1 MSDNGEREGQQLGN
15 YRLTQLIGRGNFA
28 DVYRGQHIHLNT
40 QAAIKVLH
48 GQLTD
53 NDLANFIHEARVIA
67 HLRHP
72 HIVQILDF
80 GVEDST
86 PFLVMEYA
94 PNGNLRQRHQQ
105 GTRLALETILPY
117 VRHIA
122 DALQFAHDQNL
133 IHRDIKPENMLLSR
147 NNEVLLSDFGI
158 AIIYSTMRSH
168 SGLQQ
173 DTAGTVPYMAP
184 EQLKAHALPA
194 SDQYALAIMTY
205 EWLCGERPFTG
216 TLPEIAIKHTLVP
229 PPSLRERGMT
239 ISPTVE
245 QVILKALAKNPQ
257 QRFEHIR
264 DFAQALEEAS
274 IAESLEYHTL
284 PLKNT
289 PASFSNLPAQLT
301 SFIGRELEVM
311 DVCTLLQ
318 RPDVRLVTLTGTGGI
333 GKTRLG
339 LEIGAE
345 LLPSFREGVYFVPLA
360 SINDAAL
367 VIPAIV
373 HTLDLQHR
381 YAERQQPLAEH
392 MEYLKTF
399 LREKQCLLLLDNFEQ
414 VVDAAPAIAELLAAC
429 PRLKMLVTSRAA
441 LHISG
446 DHEFPLPPLAL
457 PDGTPSL
464 PIHEL
469 TQYAAI
475 SLFLQRAM
483 AIKPDFNVT
492 TANVQ
497 TIAMICRRL
506 DGLPLAI
513 ELAAARIKL
522 LPPQAL
528 LQRLIHPLNVLTG
541 GRQNAP
547 ERHQTLRNTIAWS
560 YHLLNAVEQQLFRRI
575 SVFVGS
581 CSLEAIEALYSSYP
595 DRTMLVLDGV
605 SSLIDKSL
613 LRQVEQGDEPRI
625 VMLETI
631 REYALEML
639 DANVEERFSRHAHA
653 VYYMTLAEESE
664 RELVGPQQAA
674 WLERLEQEH
683 DNLRAALDW
692 SLQQDESTNE
702 TQRRME
708 MALRL
713 AGALRRFWQMHG
725 HLNEGQTLTEKA
737 LSASEGIPV
746 SVQSRAKA
754 LIAAGT
760 LASIQNDYD
769 RTEAYCRE
777 SLLLFTELGD
787 QQGMALSLF
796 LLSVVPMMKGDSVT
810 ARSLTEEALALFREM
825 GDQERIAWSLSTL
838 GLLDTQ
844 EEKYA
849 NAHARYEESLAIHRK
864 LSNKRGIAATLL
876 RLAQLLFVSQGDQTA
891 LRSLLN
897 EGLALN
903 NELGE
908 REGIANILSLSA
920 QLAFRQG
927 DSASARA
934 QIEKSILLYKEIGQ
948 RRALGES
955 LAILARIVLSQEE
968 RTEARVLY
976 DESWEIAIELNHM
989 WLIASCLE
997 GRAGIAAEEDQLTWA
1012 AQLWGAAGALR
1023 ETIRVPIPLIE
1034 RAEYERSIARART
1047 RLGEKDFAAA
1057 WEAGRAMTPEQAITS
1072 QGNAIATPMDAS
1084 STTSLSTHPVTSTY
1098 PVGLTAR
1105 EVEVLR
1111 LVARGLT
1118 SSEIAL
1124 ELQIREK
1131 TVSHHL
1137 THIFNKT
1144 SSENRAAAAAFA
1156 IRNGLA

>member
-1 MSDNGEREGQQLGN
+1 MSDNGERDGQQLGN

-80 GVEDST
+80 GIEDST

-94 PNGNLRQRHQQ
+94 PNGNLRQRYPK
-105 GTRLALETILPY
+105 GTRLALETILLY
-117 VRHIA
+117 IRQIA
-122 DALQFAHDQNL
+122 DALQFAHDQKL
-133 IHRDIKPENMLLSR
+133 IHRDIKPENILLGR
-147 NNEVLLSDFGI
+147 NNEVLLSDFSI
-158 AIIYSTMRSH
+158 AIMYSTMRSH
-168 SGLQQ
+168 TGPQQ
-173 DTAGTVPYMAP
+173 DTAGTIPYMAP
-184 EQLKAHALPA
+184 EQLKAQALPA

-205 EWLCGERPFTG
+205 EWLCGERPFQG
-216 TLPEIAIKHTLVP
+216 TMTEIVIKHTLVP
-229 PPSLRERGMT
+229 PPSLRERVTT

-245 QVILKALAKNPQ
+245 QVIIKALSKNPQ

-274 IAESLEYHTL
+274 IAESSEHYTL
-284 PLKNT
+284 PLKDVST
-289 PASFSNLPAQLT
+289 YFSNLPAQLT
-301 SFIGRELEVM
+301 TLIGREPELM
-311 DVCTLLQ
+311 ALCTLLQ
-318 RPDVRLVTLTGTGGI
+318 RPDARLVTLTGTGGI
-333 GKTRLG
+333 GKTRMS
-339 LEIGAE
+339 LEVGAE
-345 LLPSFREGVYFVPLA
+345 LLHSFREGVYFVPLA
-360 SINDAAL
+360 SINDATL
-367 VIPAIV
+367 VIPTIA
-373 HTLDLQHR
+373 HTLGLQHR
-381 YAERQQPLAEH
+381 YAERQQPHAEH

-399 LREKQCLLLLDNFEQ
+399 LREKQSLLLLDNFEQ
-414 VVDAAPAIAELLAAC
+414 VVDAAPDIAELLVAC
-429 PRLKMLVTSRAA
+429 PRLKILVTSRAA
-441 LHISG
+441 LHLSG
-446 DHEFPLPPLAL
+446 EHEFPLPPLAL
-457 PDGTPSL
+457 PDGTSPL
-464 PIHEL
+464 PVHEL

-475 SLFLQRAM
+475 ALFLQRAM
-483 AIKPDFNVT
+483 AIKPDFDVT

-528 LQRLIHPLNVLTG
+528 LQRLSHPLNVLTG

-581 CSLEAIEALYSSYP
+581 CSLDAIEALYSSYP

-605 SSLIDKSL
+605 SSLMDKSL
-613 LRQVEQGDEPRI
+613 LRQIEQGDEPRI

-639 DANVEERFSRHAHA
+639 DANGEESLIRHAHA
-653 VYYMTLAEESE
+653 VYYMNLAEESE
-664 RELVGPQQAA
+664 RELVGPQQAI

-683 DNLRAALDW
+683 ENLRAALDW
-692 SLQQDESTNE
+692 LLQQDEDADE
-702 TQRRME
+702 TQHRVEIAM
-708 MALRL
+708 RL
-713 AGALRRFWQMHG
+713 VGALRRFWQMHG
-725 HLNEGQTLTEKA
+725 HLNEGQTFTEKA
-737 LSASEGIPV
+737 LSASEGIQI
-746 SVQSRAKA
+746 STQARAKA

-777 SLLLFTELGD
+777 SLLLFRELGD
-787 QQGMALSLF
+787 QQGTALSLF
-796 LLSVVPMMKGDSVT
+796 LLSVIPMMKGDNVA
-810 ARSLTEEALALFREM
+810 ARSLTEEALTLLREM
-825 GDQERIAWSLSTL
+825 GDEERIAWALSTL

-844 EEKYA
+844 EEKYDSA
-849 NAHARYEESLAIHRK
+849 RAHYMESLAIHRK
-864 LSNKRGIAATLL
+864 LSNKRGIAASLL
-876 RLAQLLFVSQGDQTA
+876 RLAQLLFVSQGDQEV
-891 LRSLLN
+891 LSSLID
-897 EGLALN
+897 EGLALY

-908 REGIANILSLSA
+908 KEGIANVHSLSA

-927 DSASARA
+927 DFSSARA
-934 QIEKSILLYKEIGQ
+934 QIEKSIQLYREIGQ
-948 RRALGES
+948 RRALSES
-955 LAILARIVLSQEE
+955 LAILAQIALSQGE
-968 RTEARVLY
+968 RIEACVLY
-976 DESWEIAIELNHM
+976 DESREIATQLNHM
-989 WLIASCLE
+989 WLIAVCLE
-997 GRAGIAAEEDQLTWA
+997 GRAGIAAEEGQLTWA
-1012 AQLWGAAGALR
+1012 VQLWGAADALR
-1023 ETIRVPIPLIE
+1023 ETIRVSIPPIE
-1034 RAEYERSIARART
+1034 RADYKRSMATART
-1047 RLGEKDFAAA
+1047 QLSEKDFTVA
-1057 WEAGRAMTPEQAITS
+1057 WDAGRRMTPEQAFTAH
-1072 QGNAIATPMDAS
+1072 GNAIGTSIVAPATSSS
-1084 STTSLSTHPVTSTY
+1084 STHSTASTY
-1098 PVGLTAR
+1098 PAGLTAR

-1118 SSEIAL
+1118 SGEIAQAL
-1124 ELQIREK
+1124 NISEK

-1156 IRNGLA
+1156 IRHELA

>member
-1 MSDNGEREGQQLGN
+1 MTDYGERVGQHFGN
-15 YRLTQLIGRGNFA
+15 YRLTQLLGRGNFA
-28 DVYRGQHIHLNT
+28 DVYKGQHIHLNT

-67 HLRHP
+67 HLRHS

-80 GVEDST
+80 GVEDSI
-86 PFLVMEYA
+86 PFLIMEYA
-94 PNGNLRQRHQQ
+94 PNGNLRQRHPK

-117 VRHIA
+117 VRQIA
-122 DALQFAHDQNL
+122 DALQFAHDQKL
-133 IHRDIKPENMLLSR
+133 VHRDIKPENMLLGR
-147 NNEVLLSDFGI
+147 INEVLLSDFGI
-158 AIIYSTMRSH
+158 AIMYSTMRSH
-168 SGLQQ
+168 SGPQQ

-194 SDQYALAIMTY
+194 SDQYALAIMAY
-205 EWLCGERPFTG
+205 EWLCGERPFNG
-216 TLPEIAIKHTLVP
+216 TLHEIAIKHTLVP
-229 PPSLRERGMT
+229 PPLLHEKVST

-245 QVILKALAKNPQ
+245 QVILKALSKNPQ
-257 QRFEHIR
+257 QRFEQIS

-274 IAESLEYHTL
+274 IAESSEHYTL
-284 PLKNT
+284 PLKN
-289 PASFSNLPAQLT
+289 ASAYFSNLPAQLT
-301 SFIGRELEVM
+301 SFIGREQEVM

-318 RPDVRLVTLTGTGGI
+318 HQDTRLVTLTGTGGI
-333 GKTRLG
+333 GKTRLS
-339 LEIGAE
+339 LEVGAD
-345 LLPSFREGVYFVPLA
+345 LLRSFRDGVYFVPLA
-360 SINDAAL
+360 SINDASL
-367 VIPAIV
+367 VIPAIA
-373 HTLDLQHR
+373 HTLGLQHR
-381 YAERQQPLAEH
+381 YAEKQQPLAEH
-392 MEYLKTF
+392 LEYLNTF
-399 LREKQCLLLLDNFEQ
+399 LREKQSLLLLDNFEQ
-414 VVDAAPAIAELLAAC
+414 VVDAAPEIAELLVAC
-429 PRLKMLVTSRAA
+429 PRLKILVTSRAA
-441 LHISG
+441 LHLSG
-446 DHEFPLPPLAL
+446 EHEFPLPPLAL
-457 PDGTPSL
+457 PDGTSPL
-464 PIHEL
+464 PVHEL

-475 SLFLQRAM
+475 ALFLQRAT
-483 AIKPDFNVT
+483 AIKPDFDVT

-497 TIAMICRRL
+497 TIAMICLRL

-541 GRQNAP
+541 GRQNSP

-560 YHLLNAVEQQLFRRI
+560 YHLLNTVEQQLFRRV

-613 LRQVEQGDEPRI
+613 LRQIEQGDEPRI

-639 DANVEERFSRHAHA
+639 DANGEERLCRHAHA

-664 RELVGPQQAA
+664 QELVGPQQAS

-692 SLQQDESTNE
+692 SLQQDGIAIE

-708 MALRL
+708 IALRL
-713 AGALRRFWQMHG
+713 VGALRRFWQMHG
-725 HLNEGQTLTEKA
+725 HLNEGQLFAEKTL
-737 LSASEGIPV
+737 LASKGIEV
-746 SVQSRAKA
+746 SVQARAKA

-777 SLLLFTELGD
+777 SLHLFQELGD

-796 LLSVVPMMKGDSVT
+796 LLSVVPMMKGDNVA
-810 ARSLTEEALALFREM
+810 ARSLTEEALILFREM

-838 GLLDTQ
+838 GLLDTH

-849 NAHARYEESLAIHRK
+849 SARAHYEESLAIHRK

-876 RLAQLLFVSQGDQTA
+876 RLAQLLFVSLGDQT
-891 LRSLLN
+891 LLGSLLD

-908 REGIANILSLSA
+908 KEGIANISSLSA

-927 DSASARA
+927 DISIARS

-948 RRALGES
+948 RRALAES
-955 LAILARIVLSQEE
+955 QAILAQIALSQGE

-976 DESWEIAIELNHM
+976 DESREIARELNHM
-989 WLIASCLE
+989 WLIAVCLE
-997 GRAGIAAEEDQLTWA
+997 GRAGLAAEEGQLVWA
-1012 AQLWGAAGALR
+1012 VQLWGAADALR

-1034 RAEYERSIARART
+1034 RAEYERSITTART
-1047 RLGEKDFAAA
+1047 RLGEQDFAVA
-1057 WEAGRAMTPEQAITS
+1057 WEAGRGMTPEQAITS
-1072 QGNAIATPMDAS
+1072 KGNAVIASLAAPA
-1084 STTSLSTHPVTSTY
+1084 TTSSSAYPPPSTHPA
-1098 PVGLTAR
+1098 GLTAR

-1118 SSEIAL
+1118 SGEIAL
-1124 ELQIREK
+1124 ELKISEK
-1131 TVSHHL
+1131 TVAHHL

-1144 SSENRAAAAAFA
+1144 NSENRAAAAAFA
-1156 IRNGLA
+1156 IRHGLA

>member
-1 MSDNGEREGQQLGN
+1 MSDKREREGQQLGN
-15 YRLTQLIGRGNFA
+15 YRLTQLLGRGHFA
-28 DVYRGQHIHLNT
+28 DVYRGQHIHLDT
-40 QAAIKVLH
+40 QAAIKVLP

-53 NDLANFIHEARVIA
+53 SDLANFIHEARVIA

-80 GVEDST
+80 GVEENT

-94 PNGNLRQRHQQ
+94 PNGNLRQRHPQ
-105 GTRLALETILPY
+105 GIRLALETILPY
-117 VRHIA
+117 VRQIA
-122 DALQFAHDQNL
+122 DALQFAHDQKL
-133 IHRDIKPENMLLSR
+133 IHRDIKPENILLGR

-158 AIIYSTMRSH
+158 AIMYSTIRTRS
-168 SGLQQ
+168 GPQQ
-173 DTAGTVPYMAP
+173 DTAGTLPYMAP
-184 EQLKAHALPA
+184 EQLKAQALPA

-205 EWLCGERPFTG
+205 EWLCGERPFQG
-216 TLPEIAIKHTLVP
+216 TMTEIVIKHTLVP
-229 PPSLRERGMT
+229 PPSLRERVTT
-239 ISPTVE
+239 ISPAVE
-245 QVILKALAKNPQ
+245 QVIQKALAKNPQ

-274 IAESLEYHTL
+274 IAESPEHHTL
-284 PLKNT
+284 PLKNA
-289 PASFSNLPAQLT
+289 PAYFSNLPAQLT
-301 SFIGRELEVM
+301 SFIGREREVM
-311 DVCTLLQ
+311 AVCTLLQ
-318 RPDVRLVTLTGTGGI
+318 RSDVRLVTLTGTGGI
-333 GKTRLG
+333 GKTRLS
-339 LEIGAE
+339 LEVGAE
-345 LLPSFREGVYFVPLA
+345 LVPAFREGVHFVPLA
-360 SINDAAL
+360 SINDATL
-367 VIPAIV
+367 VIPTIA
-373 HTLDLQHR
+373 HTLGLQHR

-399 LREKQCLLLLDNFEQ
+399 LREKQSLLLLDNFEQ
-414 VVDAAPAIAELLAAC
+414 VLDAAPAIAELLAAC
-429 PRLKMLVTSRAA
+429 ARLKILVTSRAA
-441 LHISG
+441 LHLSG
-446 DHEFPLPPLAL
+446 EHEFPLPPLAL
-457 PDGTPSL
+457 PDGTSPL
-464 PIHEL
+464 PMHEL

-483 AIKPDFNVT
+483 AIKPDFDVT
-492 TANVQ
+492 TTNVQ

-547 ERHQTLRNTIAWS
+547 ERQQTLRNTIAWS

-613 LRQVEQGDEPRI
+613 LRQIEQGDEPRI

-639 DANVEERFSRHAHA
+639 DANGEEYVSRHAHA
-653 VYYMTLAEESE
+653 VFYMTLAEESE
-664 RELVGPQQAA
+664 LELVGPQQAL
-674 WLERLEQEH
+674 WLERLELEH

-692 SLQQDESTNE
+692 SLQQGGDTIE

-708 MALRL
+708 IALRL
-713 AGALRRFWQMHG
+713 VGALRRFWQMHG
-725 HLNEGQTLTEKA
+725 HLNEGQMFTEKA
-737 LSASEGIPV
+737 LSASEGILV
-746 SVQSRAKA
+746 TVQARAKA

-760 LASIQNDYD
+760 LASIQNDHD
-769 RTEAYCRE
+769 RTETYCRE
-777 SLLLFTELGD
+777 SLLLFKELGD

-796 LLSVVPMMKGDSVT
+796 LLSVVPMMKGDNVA
-810 ARSLTEEALALFREM
+810 ARSLTEEALTLFRAM
-825 GDQERIAWSLSTL
+825 GDNERVAWSLSTL

-849 NAHARYEESLAIHRK
+849 NAGAHYEESLAIHRK
-864 LSNKRGIAATLL
+864 LGNKRGIAATLL
-876 RLAQLLFVSQGDQTA
+876 RLAQLLFVSLGDQTA
-891 LRSLLN
+891 LRSLLD

-903 NELGE
+903 IELGE
-908 REGIANILSLSA
+908 REGIANVHSLSA

-927 DSASARA
+927 DISSARA
-934 QIEKSILLYKEIGQ
+934 QIEKSILLYREIGQ
-948 RRALGES
+948 RRVLAES
-955 LAILARIVLSQEE
+955 LAILARIALSQGE

-976 DESWEIAIELNHM
+976 DESWEIAKELNHR
-989 WLIASCLE
+989 WLIAVCLE
-997 GRAGIAAEEDQLTWA
+997 GRAGLAAEEDQLSWA
-1012 AQLWGAAGALR
+1012 AHLWGAADALR

-1034 RAEYERSIARART
+1034 RAEYERSITTART
-1047 RLGEKDFAAA
+1047 RLGEQDFAIA
-1057 WEAGRAMTPEQAITS
+1057 WEAGRAMTPEQAITL
-1072 QGNAIATPMDAS
+1072 QDIVIVAPLVDPAATLS
-1084 STTSLSTHPVTSTY
+1084 SLY
-1098 PVGLTAR
+1098 PPPSINPAGLTAR

-1118 SSEIAL
+1118 SGEIAL

-1131 TVSHHL
+1131 TVAHHL

-1144 SSENRAAAAAFA
+1144 NSENRAAAAAFA
-1156 IRNGLA
+1156 IRHGLA

>member
-1 MSDNGEREGQQLGN
+1 MPESEDRPGQQLGN
-15 YRLTQLIGRGNFA
+15 YRLVRLLGEGGFA
-28 DVYRGQHIHLNT
+28 EVYLGEHVHLSR

-48 GQLTD
+48 TQLIQAD
-53 NDLANFIHEARVIA
+53 IEKFREEARTIA
-67 HLRHP
+67 RLEHP
-72 HIVQILDF
+72 NIVPVLDF
-80 GVEDST
+80 GVDNRT
-86 PFLVMEYA
+86 PYLVLSYA
-94 PNGNLRQRHQQ
+94 VNGSLRQRHPK
-105 GTRLALETILPY
+105 GTRLPLATILSY
-117 VRHIA
+117 VQQIA
-122 DALQFAHDQNL
+122 GALQFAHDQKL
-133 IHRDIKPENMLLSR
+133 IHRDIKPENMLLGR
-147 NNEVLLSDFGI
+147 YNEVLLSDFGI
-158 AIIYSTMRSH
+158 AIMYPTVRSH
-168 SGLQQ
+168 SRLQQ

-184 EQLKAHALPA
+184 EQLQAHALPA

-205 EWLCGERPFTG
+205 EWLCGERPFNG

-229 PPSLRERGMT
+229 PPSLRERVTT

-257 QRFEHIR
+257 QRFDHIQ

-274 IAESLEYHTL
+274 MAESSEHHTL
-284 PLKNT
+284 PLKN
-289 PASFSNLPAQLT
+289 ASAYFSNLPAQLT
-301 SFIGRELEVM
+301 SFIGREPEVM
-311 DVCTLLQ
+311 AVCTLLQ

-333 GKTRLG
+333 GKTRLS
-339 LEIGAE
+339 LEVGAE
-345 LLPSFREGVYFVPLA
+345 LLPAFREGVYFVPLA
-360 SINDAAL
+360 SINEATL
-367 VIPAIV
+367 VIPAIA
-373 HTLDLQHR
+373 HTLGLQHR

-429 PRLKMLVTSRAA
+429 PRLKILVTSRAA
-441 LHISG
+441 LHLSG
-446 DHEFPLPPLAL
+446 EHEFPLPPLAL
-457 PDGTPSL
+457 PDSTSPL
-464 PIHEL
+464 PTHEL

-541 GRQNAP
+541 GRQDAA

-560 YHLLNAVEQQLFRRI
+560 YHLLHTGEQQLFRRV

-613 LRQVEQGDEPRI
+613 LRQIEQGDEPRI
-625 VMLETI
+625 FMLETI
-631 REYALEML
+631 SEYALEML
-639 DANVEERFSRHAHA
+639 DANGEERFIRHAHA

-692 SLQQDESTNE
+692 SLQQDEDTNE

-708 MALRL
+708 IALRL

-746 SVQSRAKA
+746 SVQARANA

-777 SLLLFTELGD
+777 SLLLFRELGD

-796 LLSVVPMMKGDSVT
+796 LLSVVPTMKGDNVA
-810 ARSLTEEALALFREM
+810 ARSLTEEALTLFRKM
-825 GDQERIAWSLSTL
+825 GDRERIAWSLSTL

-844 EEKYA
+844 EGKYA
-849 NAHARYEESLAIHRK
+849 SARALYEESLATHRA
-864 LSNKRGIAATLL
+864 LGDKRGIAASLL
-876 RLAQLLFVSQGDQTA
+876 RLAQLLFVSLGDQSV
-891 LRSLLN
+891 LRTLLD

-908 REGIANILSLSA
+908 KEGIANVHSLSA
-920 QLAFRQG
+920 QLAFGQG
-927 DSASARA
+927 DISSART
-934 QIEKSILLYKEIGQ
+934 QIEKSILLYREIGQ
-948 RRALGES
+948 RRALAES
-955 LAILARIVLSQEE
+955 LAILARIALSQGE
-968 RTEARVLY
+968 RIEARVLY
-976 DESWEIAIELNHM
+976 DESQEIARELNHM
-989 WLIASCLE
+989 WLIAACLE
-997 GRAGIAAEEDQLTWA
+997 GRAGIAAEEGQLTWA
-1012 AQLWGAAGALR
+1012 VQLWGAADALR

-1034 RAEYERSIARART
+1034 RADHERSIAAAQT
-1047 RLGEKDFAAA
+1047 RL
-1057 WEAGRAMTPEQAITS
+1057 
-1072 QGNAIATPMDAS
+1072 
-1084 STTSLSTHPVTSTY
+1084 
-1098 PVGLTAR
+1098 
-1105 EVEVLR
+1105 
-1111 LVARGLT
+1111 
-1118 SSEIAL
+1118 
-1124 ELQIREK
+1124 
-1131 TVSHHL
+1131 
-1137 THIFNKT
+1137 
-1144 SSENRAAAAAFA
+1144 
-1156 IRNGLA
+1156 

>member
-1 MSDNGEREGQQLGN
+1 MLDKGEREGQQLGN
-15 YRLTQLIGRGNFA
+15 YRLTQLLGRGNFA
-28 DVYRGQHIHLNT
+28 DVYRGQHLHLNT

-48 GQLTD
+48 GPLTGS
-53 NDLANFIHEARVIA
+53 DLANFIHEARVIA

-80 GVEDST
+80 GVEENT

-94 PNGNLRQRHQQ
+94 PNGSLRQRHQQ
-105 GTRLALETILPY
+105 GTRLALEMLLPY

-122 DALQFAHDQNL
+122 DALQFAHDQKL
-133 IHRDIKPENMLLSR
+133 IHRDIKPENMLLGH
-147 NNEVLLSDFGI
+147 NNEVLLSDFGV
-158 AIIYSTMRSH
+158 AIMYSTMRSY
-168 SGLQQ
+168 SGPQQ

-205 EWLCGERPFTG
+205 EWLCGERPFQG
-216 TLPEIAIKHTLVP
+216 TMTEIAIKHTLVP
-229 PPSLRERGMT
+229 PPSLRERVT
-239 ISPTVE
+239 SIPPAVE

-274 IAESLEYHTL
+274 MAESPEFYTL
-284 PLKNT
+284 PLKNA
-289 PASFSNLPAQLT
+289 PAYFSNLPAQLT

-311 DVCTLLQ
+311 DVCILLQ

-333 GKTRLG
+333 GKTRLS
-339 LEIGAE
+339 LEVGAE
-345 LLPSFREGVYFVPLA
+345 LLPTFREGVYFVPLA
-360 SINDAAL
+360 SINNATL
-367 VIPAIV
+367 VIPAIA
-373 HTLDLQHR
+373 HTLGLQHR
-381 YAERQQPLAEH
+381 YAGRQQPFAEH
-392 MEYLKTF
+392 MDYLKTF

-429 PRLKMLVTSRAA
+429 PHLKILVTSRAA
-441 LHISG
+441 LHLSG
-446 DHEFPLPPLAL
+446 EHEFPLLPLAL
-457 PDGTPSL
+457 PDGTTPL
-464 PIHEL
+464 PVHEL

-475 SLFLQRAM
+475 ALFLQRAM
-483 AIKPDFNVT
+483 AIKPDFDVT

-560 YHLLNAVEQQLFRRI
+560 YHLLNTVEQQLFRRI

-595 DRTMLVLDGV
+595 DRTMVVLDGV

-613 LRQVEQGDEPRI
+613 LRQIEQEDEPRI

-639 DANVEERFSRHAHA
+639 DANGEERLCRHAHA
-653 VYYMTLAEESE
+653 VYYMKLAEESE
-664 RELVGPQQAA
+664 RELVGPQQAS
-674 WLERLEQEH
+674 WLERLELEH

-692 SLQQDESTNE
+692 LLQQDEDTNE

-708 MALRL
+708 IALRL
-713 AGALRRFWQMHG
+713 VGALRRFWQMHG
-725 HLNEGQTLTEKA
+725 HLNEGQTFAEKA
-737 LSASEGIPV
+737 LSASEGVPL
-746 SVQSRAKA
+746 SAQARAKA

-777 SLLLFTELGD
+777 SLLLFRELGD

-796 LLSVVPMMKGDSVT
+796 LLSVVPMMKGDNVA

-825 GDQERIAWSLSTL
+825 GDKERVAWSLSTL

-849 NAHARYEESLAIHRK
+849 SARDRYEESLAIHRK
-864 LSNKRGIAATLL
+864 LSNKRGIAASLL
-876 RLAQLLFVSQGDQTA
+876 RLAQLLVVSQGDQAA
-891 LRSLLN
+891 LRSLLD

-908 REGIANILSLSA
+908 REGIANVHSLSA
-920 QLAFRQG
+920 QLAFGQG
-927 DSASARA
+927 DISNARA
-934 QIEKSILLYKEIGQ
+934 QVEKSIQLYREIGQ
-948 RRALGES
+948 RRALAES
-955 LAILARIVLSQEE
+955 LAILARIALSEGE
-968 RTEARVLY
+968 RIEARVLY
-976 DESWEIAIELNHM
+976 DESQEIARELNHM
-989 WLIASCLE
+989 WLIATCLE
-997 GRAGIAAEEDQLTWA
+997 GRASIAAGEGQLTWA
-1012 AQLWGAAGALR
+1012 VQLWGAADALR
-1023 ETIRVPIPLIE
+1023 ETIRVPIPLHE
-1034 RAEYERSIARART
+1034 RVEYERSIATART
-1047 RLGEKDFAAA
+1047 RLAEKNFAAA
-1057 WEAGRAMTPEQAITS
+1057 WAAGRVMTPEQAITS
-1072 QGNAIATPMDAS
+1072 QGNAVIAPTPS
-1084 STTSLSTHPVTSTY
+1084 SLSTSPAASTY
-1098 PVGLTAR
+1098 PAGLTAR

-1118 SSEIAL
+1118 SGEIAL
-1124 ELQIREK
+1124 ELKISEK
-1131 TVSHHL
+1131 TVAHHL

-1144 SSENRAAAAAFA
+1144 SSDNRAAATAFA
-1156 IRNGLA
+1156 IRHGLA

>member
-1 MSDNGEREGQQLGN
+1 MSDNGERGGQQLGN
-15 YRLTQLIGRGNFA
+15 YRLTQLLGRGNFA
-28 DVYRGQHIHLNT
+28 DVYRGQHVHLNT

-48 GQLTD
+48 GQLTE

-94 PNGNLRQRHQQ
+94 PNGTLRQRHQQ

-117 VRHIA
+117 MRQIA
-122 DALQFAHDQNL
+122 DALQFAHDQKL
-133 IHRDIKPENMLLSR
+133 IHRDIKPENILLSR

-158 AIIYSTMRSH
+158 AIMYPTTRSRP
-168 SGLQQ
+168 QQ
-173 DTAGTVPYMAP
+173 NTAGTVPYMAP
-184 EQLKAHALPA
+184 EQFQAHALPA
-194 SDQYALAIMTY
+194 SDQYALAIVTY
-205 EWLCGERPFTG
+205 EWLCGERPFNG
-216 TLPEIAIKHTLVP
+216 TLLEIAIKHSLVP
-229 PPSLRERGMT
+229 PPSLRERVSS
-239 ISPTVE
+239 ISPSVE
-245 QVILKALAKNPQ
+245 QVILKALVKDPH

-274 IAESLEYHTL
+274 MVESPEHTL
-284 PLKNT
+284 PLKT
-289 PASFSNLPAQLT
+289 AAASFSTLPAQLT
-301 SFIGRELEVM
+301 SLIGREREVTAVR
-311 DVCTLLQ
+311 DLLQ
-318 RPDVRLVTLTGTGGI
+318 RPDVRLVTLIGTGGI
-333 GKTRLG
+333 GKTRLS
-339 LEIGAE
+339 LEVGAE
-345 LLPSFREGVYFVPLA
+345 LLPAFPEGVYFVPLA
-360 SINDAAL
+360 SINDETL
-367 VIPAIV
+367 VIPAIA
-373 HTLDLQHR
+373 HTLGLQHR

-392 MEYLKTF
+392 MDYLKTF

-414 VVDAAPAIAELLAAC
+414 VVDATPDIAELLAAC
-429 PRLKMLVTSRAA
+429 PRLIILVTSRAA

-446 DHEFPLPPLAL
+446 EHEFPLLPLAL
-457 PDGTPSL
+457 PDGTSPL
-464 PIHEL
+464 AIHEL

-475 SLFLQRAM
+475 ALFLQRAM

-492 TANVQ
+492 TANIQ

-547 ERHQTLRNTIAWS
+547 ERHQTLRTTIAWS
-560 YHLLNAVEQQLFRRI
+560 YHLLNAVEQQLFCRI

-581 CSLEAIEALYSSYP
+581 CSLEAIEALYSTYP

-613 LRQVEQGDEPRI
+613 LRQIEQGDEPRI

-639 DANVEERFSRHAHA
+639 NANGEERFSRHAHA

-664 RELVGPQQAA
+664 RELVGPQQTT

-683 DNLRAALDW
+683 DNLRVALNW
-692 SLQQDESTNE
+692 ALQQDENTNE

-708 MALRL
+708 IALRL

-725 HLNEGQTLTEKA
+725 HLNEGQTFTEKA
-737 LSASEGIPV
+737 LSASEGILV
-746 SVQSRAKA
+746 TAQARAKA

-777 SLLLFTELGD
+777 SLLLFRELGD
-787 QQGMALSLF
+787 QQGTALSLF
-796 LLSVVPMMKGDSVT
+796 LLSVVPMMKGNNVA
-810 ARSLTEEALALFREM
+810 ARSLAEEALALFREM
-825 GDQERIAWSLSTL
+825 GDKERIAWSLSTL

-849 NAHARYEESLAIHRK
+849 SARARYEESLALHRE
-864 LSNKRGIAATLL
+864 LSNKRGIAASLL
-876 RLAQLLFVSQGDQTA
+876 RLAQLLFVSQGDQAA
-891 LRSLLN
+891 LRSLLA

-903 NELGE
+903 HELGE
-908 REGIANILSLSA
+908 REGIANIHSLSA

-927 DSASARA
+927 DSSSARA

-948 RRALGES
+948 RRVLAES
-955 LAILARIVLSQEE
+955 LAILARIVLAQGE
-968 RTEARVLY
+968 RTKARVLY
-976 DESWEIAIELNHM
+976 DESQEIARKLNHM
-989 WLIASCLE
+989 WLIATCLE
-997 GRAGIAAEEDQLTWA
+997 GRAGIATEESQLAWA
-1012 AQLWGAAGALR
+1012 AQLWGAADSLR
-1023 ETIRVPIPLIE
+1023 ETIGVPIPLID
-1034 RAEYERSIARART
+1034 RTDYERSVTTVRT
-1047 RLGEKDFAAA
+1047 RMGEKDFEAA
-1057 WEAGRAMTPEQAITS
+1057 WEAGRAMTPEQAMAS
-1072 QGNAIATPMDAS
+1072 LANAVGAPLATPAATS
-1084 STTSLSTHPVTSTY
+1084 SPTY
-1098 PVGLTAR
+1098 PAGLTAR

-1111 LVARGLT
+1111 LVAKGLT
-1118 SSEIAL
+1118 SGEIAR
-1124 ELQIREK
+1124 ELKISEK
-1131 TVSHHL
+1131 TVAHHL
-1137 THIFNKT
+1137 THTFNKT
-1144 SSENRAAAAAFA
+1144 SSENRAAAVAFA
-1156 IRNGLA
+1156 IRHGLA

>member
-1 MSDNGEREGQQLGN
+1 MSDKEEHEGQQLGN
-15 YRLTQLIGRGNFA
+15 YRLTQLLGRGNFA

-48 GQLTD
+48 GRLTD
-53 NDLANFIHEARVIA
+53 SDMANFIHEARVIA

-80 GVEDST
+80 GVEEST

-94 PNGNLRQRHQQ
+94 PNGSLRQRHKQ
-105 GTRLALETILPY
+105 GTRLALETVLSY
-117 VRHIA
+117 VRQIA
-122 DALQFAHDQNL
+122 DALQFAHDQRL
-133 IHRDIKPENMLLSR
+133 IHRDIKPENMLLGR

-158 AIIYSTMRSH
+158 AMMYSTMRSH
-168 SGLQQ
+168 SGMQQ

-205 EWLCGERPFTG
+205 EWLCGERPFQG
-216 TLPEIAIKHTLVP
+216 TLTEIAVKHTLVP
-229 PPSLRERGMT
+229 PPSLRERVT
-239 ISPTVE
+239 SISPAIE

-274 IAESLEYHTL
+274 IAASHEHQTL
-284 PLKNT
+284 PLKNA
-289 PASFSNLPAQLT
+289 PAYFSNLPAQLT
-301 SFIGRELEVM
+301 SLIGREQEVM
-311 DVCTLLQ
+311 ALYTLLK
-318 RPDVRLVTLTGTGGI
+318 RPDVRLITLTGTGGI
-333 GKTRLG
+333 GKTRLS
-339 LEIGAE
+339 LEVGAE
-345 LLPSFREGVYFVPLA
+345 LVPAFREGVYFVPLA
-360 SINDAAL
+360 SINDPTL
-367 VIPAIV
+367 VIPAIA
-373 HTLDLQHR
+373 HILGLQHK
-381 YAERQQPLAEH
+381 YADRQRPLAEH

-399 LREKQCLLLLDNFEQ
+399 LREKQSLLLLDNFEQ
-414 VVDAAPAIAELLAAC
+414 VVDAAPALAELLATC
-429 PRLKMLVTSRAA
+429 PRLKILVTSRAA
-441 LHISG
+441 LHLSG
-446 DHEFPLPPLAL
+446 EHEFPVLPLAL
-457 PDGTPSL
+457 PDGTSPL

-475 SLFLQRAM
+475 ALFLQRAK
-483 AIKPDFNVT
+483 AIKPDFDVT

-506 DGLPLAI
+506 NGLPLAI
-513 ELAAARIKL
+513 ELAAARVKL

-547 ERHQTLRNTIAWS
+547 ERQQTLRNTIAWS
-560 YHLLNAVEQQLFRRI
+560 YYLLNAFEQQLFRRI

-581 CSLEAIEALYSSYP
+581 CSLEAIETLYSSYP

-613 LRQVEQGDEPRI
+613 LQQIEHGDEPRI

-639 DANVEERFSRHAHA
+639 DANGEEYVSRHAHA
-653 VYYMTLAEESE
+653 VFYMTLAEESE
-664 RELVGPQQAA
+664 LELVGPQQAL
-674 WLERLEQEH
+674 WLERLELEH

-692 SLQQDESTNE
+692 SLQQDGDTIE

-708 MALRL
+708 IALRL
-713 AGALRRFWQMHG
+713 VGALRRFWQMHG
-725 HLNEGQTLTEKA
+725 HLNEGQTFTEKA
-737 LSASEGIPV
+737 LSASEGILV
-746 SVQSRAKA
+746 TVQARAKA

-777 SLLLFTELGD
+777 SLLLFRELGD
-787 QQGMALSLF
+787 QQGMALSLY
-796 LLSVVPMMKGDSVT
+796 LLSVVPMMKGDNVA
-810 ARSLTEEALALFREM
+810 ARSLTEEALTLFREM
-825 GDQERIAWSLSTL
+825 GDNERVAWSLSTL
-838 GLLDTQ
+838 GLLDTH

-849 NAHARYEESLAIHRK
+849 NAGALYEESLAIHRK
-864 LSNKRGIAATLL
+864 LGNKRGIAATLL
-876 RLAQLLFVSQGDQTA
+876 RLAQLLFVSLGDQTA
-891 LRSLLN
+891 LRSLLD

-908 REGIANILSLSA
+908 REGIANVHSLSA

-927 DSASARA
+927 DISSARS

-948 RRALGES
+948 RRALAES
-955 LAILARIVLSQEE
+955 LAILARIALSQGE

-976 DESWEIAIELNHM
+976 DESQEIAKEMNHM
-989 WLIASCLE
+989 WLIAVCLE
-997 GRAGIAAEEDQLTWA
+997 GRAGLAAEEGQLTRA
-1012 AQLWGAAGALR
+1012 VQLWGAADALR

-1034 RAEYERSIARART
+1034 RAEYERSITSART
-1047 RLGEKDFAAA
+1047 RLGEQDFAVA
-1057 WEAGRAMTPEQAITS
+1057 WEAGRTMTPEQAITS
-1072 QGNAIATPMDAS
+1072 QDIVIVAPLVAPA
-1084 STTSLSTHPVTSTY
+1084 TTSSSAYPPPSTY
-1098 PVGLTAR
+1098 PAGLTAR

-1118 SSEIAL
+1118 SGEIGL
-1124 ELQIREK
+1124 ELRIREK
-1131 TVSHHL
+1131 TVAHHL

-1144 SSENRAAAAAFA
+1144 NSENRAAAAAFA
-1156 IRNGLA
+1156 IRHGLA